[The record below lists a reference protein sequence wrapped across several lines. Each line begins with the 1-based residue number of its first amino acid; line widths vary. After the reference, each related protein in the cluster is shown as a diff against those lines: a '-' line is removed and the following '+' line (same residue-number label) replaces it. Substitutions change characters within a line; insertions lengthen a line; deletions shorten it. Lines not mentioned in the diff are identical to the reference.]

1 MALGTPSE
9 SPAVV
14 VKEIDLTGGVPNVQ
28 STTGAIVGNFRWG
41 PVEQR
46 VLVDNEA
53 TLVDNFAT
61 PDSANTIDFHSA
73 QYFLRYSSALQ
84 VVREATSAA
93 KNSRSII
100 GQTAADSDGSLPTP
114 TVKNEID
121 FNSQLSTLT
130 SNSHTFVAKYPG
142 DLGNS
147 IRVSI
152 CPADSSSATT
162 FSGWAYQNEFD
173 KAPVTST

>member
-46 VLVDNEA
+46 VRVDNEA
-53 TLVDNFAT
+53 TLVDTFAT
-61 PDSANTIDFHSA
+61 PDSASTVDFHSA
-73 QYFLRYSSALQ
+73 QYFLRYSSSLQ

-93 KNSRSII
+93 VVVRS
-100 GQTAADSDGSLPTP
+100 P
-114 TVKNEID
+114 
-121 FNSQLSTLT
+121 
-130 SNSHTFVAKYPG
+130 
-142 DLGNS
+142 
-147 IRVSI
+147 
-152 CPADSSSATT
+152 
-162 FSGWAYQNEFD
+162 
-173 KAPVTST
+173 